1 MSEMPSTIGR
11 YELVAELGRG
21 AMGAVYR
28 ALDPLI
34 QREVAVKTIRM
45 HLAPREEA
53 DFRARFMREA
63 KAAGRLNHPSIV
75 TIYDAG
81 EWHGVAY
88 IVMAYL
94 PGASLREIAVPGR
107 PMPLDACLS
116 IARQVAEGLACAHAA
131 QVIHRDI
138 KPANIMVGPDQRA
151 CITDFGI
158 ARVEGV
164 SRTQTGIIL
173 GSPKYMSP
181 EQIQGLPLDPRTDLY
196 SLGAT
201 LYEIATGRPPFGAPG
216 MSIMDLMQ
224 QVVGDAP
231 PPPRSLSPDL
241 PADVEEVIL
250 RALAKD
256 RAHRHADASAL
267 AADLARLAARAGI
280 ARPSRSEK
288 VAAPRRLVA
297 ADAAETTLATAT
309 PEGSASLGGSD
320 AGLGQDA
327 FHRQLLDDIDA
338 FSRLDVPSIL
348 PAETAPGTPSY
359 LADASFPQ
367 LSGELLAALDGTGPS
382 AQSATRAAESAPAI
396 AHESTLL
403 RALASRAAMVE
414 SLRTDPTEEA
424 RKLAALRRRDE
435 RARGV
440 AAYLRDFCRHMN
452 TLQPPLGRVYPLMS
466 IGQIQGLHWAQGD
479 AGHHAREIDDE
490 PLTTTV
496 WMECRLKGEGSLVA
510 EREGDG
516 IETLRRQL
524 REFEL
529 PFVTEEIRGRKGW
542 VQRMRYRIAFDVAVR
557 VAIQL
562 EEDPDSAVL
571 QTQNLDRLSQ
581 ARYTVAAEHLDTA
594 LCDELART
602 ILGEPSRLFAF
613 LEPAP
618 LEPLKSA

>member
-1 MSEMPSTIGR
+1 MSEMPSAIGR

-63 KAAGRLNHPSIV
+63 KAAGRLDHPSIV

-94 PGASLREIAVPGR
+94 PGASLREVAVPGR
-107 PMPLDACLS
+107 PIPLDACLS

-131 QVIHRDI
+131 QVIHRDV
-138 KPANIMVGPDQRA
+138 KPANIMVSPDQRA

-231 PPPRSLSPDL
+231 PPPRSVNPDL

-256 RAHRHADASAL
+256 RAHRHADAAAL
-267 AADLARLAARAGI
+267 AADLARLAARAGT
-280 ARPSRSEK
+280 ARPGRSAE
-288 VAAPRRLVA
+288 AGAPRTLVA
-297 ADAAETTLATAT
+297 ADAAKTTSATTTA
-309 PEGSASLGGSD
+309 EGFASLRRSSSD
-320 AGLGQDA
+320 GIGQDT
-327 FHRQLLDDIDA
+327 FHRQLLADIDA
-338 FSRLDVPSIL
+338 FSRLDVPIL
-348 PAETAPGTPSY
+348 PAEASPATRTY
-359 LADASFPQ
+359 LAGASFPQ
-367 LSGELLAALDGTGPS
+367 LSDELLAALDGPGRSSLTAKP
-382 AQSATRAAESAPAI
+382 AAASVPAI

-403 RALASRAAMVE
+403 RSLASRAAMVE

-424 RKLAALRRRDE
+424 RKRAALRRRDE

-479 AGHHAREIDDE
+479 AGHNAREIDDE

-496 WMECRLKGEGSLVA
+496 WMECRLQGEGSLVA

-529 PFVTEEIRGRKGW
+529 PFVTEEIRGRKGR

-618 LEPLKSA
+618 LLP